1 MLAGGRTGRGTGEIT
16 VTEHFEILKR
26 DGPARLGKL
35 LLERQIN
42 TPDLLNR
49 EDYISAGSIFSY
61 GSVDEALK
69 AFDSLKE
76 SLKDRK
82 RLAIMPYVPAALHC
96 EPSIQ
101 LPPLEIDGPKGVV
114 IHPFSSQEPDNADVY
129 VLGRAGSL
137 RNPRDLVSAVID
149 ARNRTPSDTALYA
162 PALAVPANLAFLVY
176 LGVDLIDSI
185 RVVMDAYYGRY
196 HTRDG
201 VFQFKDLAV
210 LPCRCEHCKSLS
222 EGSDLEAIPEVL
234 ARHNVLKLEEELLVA
249 KQMIRSEIIR
259 EYIERQVRVTPELT
273 TALRLL
279 DREHKYLEAR
289 TPQHRRSIFFANTAE
304 SLQRVEVTRFADRVL
319 NRYRAPESDV
329 LLLLPCSARK
339 PYSTSRSHRLFAE
352 AIGSHRRYLHELILT
367 SPLALVPR
375 ELEEVYPAA
384 SYDVPVT
391 GHWDLEER
399 AWLTSC
405 LDAYL
410 ERNRYSKIVAHLE
423 GELEEAVKEHGIDAV
438 FTGGGTRSEDLARL
452 TGAVREACCG
462 AVRLKDPR
470 IQRYRAVADYYFGQG
485 AGDALLA
492 GKVVIRGREI
502 QDEKKRPLAM
512 TTPSGM
518 IALSLEGARRLEP
531 RGSYIV
537 TIGDFL
543 PKGSLLAPG
552 VVDAD
557 EQIRPGDQVIIKGEK
572 AFGVGRAKMSGWEM
586 VESKRGVAVEMRH
599 VEKA

>member
-1 MLAGGRTGRGTGEIT
+1 M
-16 VTEHFEILKR
+16 TEYFEVLRR
-26 DGPARLGKL
+26 DGSARLGRL

-49 EDYISAGSIFSY
+49 EDYISTGSVFSY

-69 AFDSLKE
+69 ARDSLKE
-76 SLKDRK
+76 ALLKEALLDDALK
-82 RLAIMPYVPAALHC
+82 GQKKLAIMPYVPAALHC
-96 EPSIQ
+96 EPALR
-101 LPPLEIDGPKGVV
+101 LPPLDIDMPKGVV
-114 IHPFSSQEPDNADVY
+114 IYPFSSEKPEDADVY
-129 VLGRAGSL
+129 VLGSAGSL
-137 RNPRDLVSAVID
+137 KNPRDLVNAVID
-149 ARNRTPSDTALYA
+149 VRNRTPSDTALYA
-162 PALAVPANLAFLVY
+162 PALAAPANLGFLVY

-201 VFQFKDLAV
+201 VFPFKELTE
-210 LPCRCEHCKSLS
+210 LPCRCEHCRSLA
-222 EGSDLEAIPEVL
+222 EGIAPEIVPEVL
-234 ARHNVLKLEEELLVA
+234 ARHNVLKLEEELLSVR
-249 KQMIRSEIIR
+249 QMIRSETVR
-259 EYIERQVRVTPELT
+259 EYIERQVRVTPALT

-279 DREHKYLEAR
+279 DREHEYLEAR
-289 TPQHRRSIFFANTAE
+289 TPQHRHSTFYANTAE
-304 SLQRVEVTRFADRVL
+304 SLQRVEVTRFAERVL
-319 NRYRAPESDV
+319 NRYKAPQSDV

-405 LDAYL
+405 LDVYL

-423 GELEEAVKEHGIDAV
+423 GELEEAVKDHGIDAV

-470 IQRYRAVADYYFGQG
+470 IQHYRAVADYYFGQG

-492 GKVVIRGREI
+492 GKVMIRGREI

-512 TTPSGM
+512 ITPSGM

-572 AFGVGRAKMSGWEM
+572 AFGVGRARMSGWEM
-586 VESKRGVAVEMRH
+586 VESRRGVAADLRQVA
-599 VEKA
+599 KI